1 MGTLP
6 RMNASANT
14 AASDRSLTTAIGWM
28 LLIVVGNILYT
39 ALLIPETPM
48 GSLGRNLV
56 DRMHMSWGLVALIL
70 VLLRFWLLWRDPA
83 PATDTASGIMRDISI
98 ALYIA
103 VLLLCIVGPIRGW
116 GEGYKVPFF
125 NLGTLPNLVPAIY
138 EVRVVAG
145 YTHSAI
151 SFFVTGLIPVALVM
165 AVVLEWRTGQ
175 PFYRL
180 FPR

>member
-1 MGTLP
+1 
-6 RMNASANT
+6 MNAPAEPIS
-14 AASDRSLTTAIGWM
+14 SDRALTTAIGWV
-28 LLIVVGNILYT
+28 LLMVIGNILYA

-70 VLLRFWLLWRDPA
+70 VLIRFWLLWRDPV
-83 PATDTASGIMRDISI
+83 PATDTASGLMRDISI

-125 NLGTLPNLVPAIY
+125 NLGALPNLVPAIY

-145 YTHSAI
+145 YLHSAI
-151 SFFVTGLIPVALVM
+151 SFFVTGLIPVALIM
-165 AVVLEWRTGQ
+165 AVVLGWRSGQ